1 MQRFVIPHNHEIT
14 KEDRQKLNGHGS
26 VILWFTGLPSA
37 GKSTLANEVEK
48 RLITSG
54 VRTFIL
60 DGDNVRMGLCKDLG
74 FSEADRAENI
84 RRIGEVSKLFIN
96 AGCIV
101 LSAFVSPYRKDRDAV
116 RALVDDGEFVE
127 VYVQAPLEICEQRD
141 VKGLYKKAR
150 EGVIKGFTGIDDP
163 YEAPLEPEMIIE
175 TDKMTLGPCKGGV
188 VRLVVTDN
196 GPGVPTADREK
207 LFMPYYS
214 TKGRGSGLGL
224 AIVRRIVAEH
234 GGGIDVGDATPNG
247 TVFTVELPAA

>member
-14 KEDRQKLNGHGS
+14 KEDRRKLNGHGS

-48 RLITSG
+48 KLISTG

-74 FSEADRAENI
+74 FSEGDRAENI
-84 RRIGEVSKLFIN
+84 RRIGEVSKLFVN

-101 LSAFVSPYRKDRDAV
+101 LSAFVSPYRRDRDAV
-116 RALVDDGEFVE
+116 RALVEDGEFVE
-127 VYVQAPLEICEQRD
+127 IYVKAPLEVCEQRD

-163 YEAPLEPEMIIE
+163 YEEPLKPEITIE
-175 TDKMTLGPCKGGV
+175 TDKVSLAEGAEQILGYLAGGHV
-188 VRLVVTDN
+188 LN
-196 GPGVPTADREK
+196 
-207 LFMPYYS
+207 S
-214 TKGRGSGLGL
+214 
-224 AIVRRIVAEH
+224 
-234 GGGIDVGDATPNG
+234 N
-247 TVFTVELPAA
+247 

>member
-14 KEDRQKLNGHGS
+14 KEDRRKLNGHGS

-48 RLITSG
+48 KLISTG

-84 RRIGEVSKLFIN
+84 RRIGEVSKLFVN

-101 LSAFVSPYRKDRDAV
+101 LSAFVSPYRRDRDAV

-127 VYVQAPLEICEQRD
+127 IYVKAPLEVCEQRD

-163 YEAPLEPEMIIE
+163 YEEPLKPEMIIE
-175 TDKMTLGPCKGGV
+175 TDKVSLAEGAEQILGY
-188 VRLVVTDN
+188 L
-196 GPGVPTADREK
+196 
-207 LFMPYYS
+207 S
-214 TKGRGSGLGL
+214 GRHVLNS
-224 AIVRRIVAEH
+224 
-234 GGGIDVGDATPNG
+234 N
-247 TVFTVELPAA
+247 

>member
-14 KEDRQKLNGHGS
+14 KEDRRKLNGHGS

-48 RLITSG
+48 RLISSG
-54 VRTFIL
+54 VRTYIL

-101 LSAFVSPYRKDRDAV
+101 LSAFVSPYRRDRDAV
-116 RALVDDGEFVE
+116 RALVEDGEFVE

-163 YEAPLEPEMIIE
+163 YEAPLKPEITIE
-175 TDKMTLGPCKGGV
+175 TDKLTLEQG
-188 VRLVVTDN
+188 TD
-196 GPGVPTADREK
+196 
-207 LFMPYYS
+207 L
-214 TKGRGSGLGL
+214 
-224 AIVRRIVAEH
+224 I
-234 GGGIDVGDATPNG
+234 IDYLDNKNVLNSK
-247 TVFTVELPAA
+247 